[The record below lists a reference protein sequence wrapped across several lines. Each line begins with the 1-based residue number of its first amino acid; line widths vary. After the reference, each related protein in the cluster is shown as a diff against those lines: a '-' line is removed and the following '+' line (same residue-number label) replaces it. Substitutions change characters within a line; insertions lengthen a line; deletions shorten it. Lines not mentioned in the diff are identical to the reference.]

1 MQPHLRITT
10 YLGLAPSFLLI
21 VNILICYFKGKSFL
35 IFCDAFSKWLHVQ
48 YMTNT
53 TTDTVTKALSEIFA
67 IWGYPHK
74 LVSDNGLPLQ
84 SIEFKNF
91 CTRCNI
97 VHCPTPARHPESN
110 GFAERAVQLA
120 KKALNKISL
129 DLEKKETQDEFSF
142 SVQFYSFLF
151 NYRNT
156 PSTVTGKSPNELLL
170 SFRPRTNLSILN
182 RKFQTPSGTSNF
194 SMFREGDR
202 VTVRISN
209 ASLVEGIVV
218 RQLGIGSPPVSYTHL
233 TLPTKRIV

>member
-1 MQPHLRITT
+1 LPGPKFPLDRELTD
-10 YLGLAPSFLLI
+10 
-21 VNILICYFKGKSFL
+21 ICYFKGKSFL
-35 IFCDAFSKWLHVQ
+35 IFCDAFRKWLHVQ
-48 YMTNT
+48 YKTNT

-142 SVQFYSFLF
+142 SVKFNSFLF

-156 PSTVTGKSPNELLL
+156 PSTVTSKSLNELLFN
-170 SFRPRTNLSILN
+170 FRPRTNLSILN
-182 RKFQTPSGTSNF
+182 RRKKGNF
-194 SMFREGDR
+194 S
-202 VTVRISN
+202 
-209 ASLVEGIVV
+209 
-218 RQLGIGSPPVSYTHL
+218 
-233 TLPTKRIV
+233 